1 MAEFVS
7 AGRTVPAGNGWN
19 WIVQGWEIFKRQPG
33 IWIALLVIYMV
44 IVVVLAFIPVLGSLA
59 NIALAPVFTAG
70 MLLGCRALEEG
81 GELKVEHLFEGFR
94 QRFGVLVKVGLLYLA
109 ANVVIALAAGLTMGA
124 SVFRL
129 MNGNADLGEM
139 IGAAMGL
146 LLAGLIALALMLP
159 VLMAIWFAP
168 PLVVFNQLGAID
180 ALKTSF
186 AACLKNIVPFLVYGV
201 ILLGMAIVASIP
213 FGLGW
218 LVLGPVLVA
227 SLYTAYRDIFFS

>member
-33 IWIALLVIYMV
+33 IWIALLVIYFV

-59 NIALAPVFTAG
+59 NIALGPVFTAG
-70 MLLGCRALEEG
+70 MLLGCRALEQG
-81 GELKVEHLFEGFR
+81 GELKVGHLFEGFR
-94 QRFGVLVKVGLLYLA
+94 ERFGVLVKVGLLYLA

-129 MNGNADLGEM
+129 MSGDADIGEV

-146 LLAGLIALALMLP
+146 LLAALIALALMLP

-180 ALKTSF
+180 ALKASF
-186 AACLKNIVPFLVYGV
+186 AACLKNFVPFLVYGL